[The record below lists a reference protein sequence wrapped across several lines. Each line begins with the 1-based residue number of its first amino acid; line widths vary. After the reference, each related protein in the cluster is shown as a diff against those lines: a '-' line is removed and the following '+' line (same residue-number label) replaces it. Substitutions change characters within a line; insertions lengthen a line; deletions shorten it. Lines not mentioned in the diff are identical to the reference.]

1 LDQLHIALVLAITI
15 VLGTLY
21 AIAPANAI
29 DATVSGST
37 VSVTG
42 SASPGEQVSMRS
54 IFTMNLPV
62 SVGQY
67 EYETSIQVP
76 LEPNRFQVTAR
87 NVKDFNAG
95 VKMGI
100 WITKS
105 FQANSGTASISCQ
118 CSVRKIQHQVVWRS
132 PARLLSGSS

>member
-1 LDQLHIALVLAITI
+1 LDQLHIALVLAITMCSAC
-15 VLGTLY
+15 LCDR
-21 AIAPANAI
+21 AANAI

-54 IFTMNLPV
+54 SFTMNLPV
-62 SVGQY
+62 SGGQY
-67 EYETSIQVP
+67 EYETSVQVP
-76 LEPNRFQVTAR
+76 QEPNRFQVTAR

-105 FQANSGTASISCQ
+105 FQANGGTASISHAN
-118 CSVRKIQHQVVWRS
+118 V
-132 PARLLSGSS
+132 PSGRYNIKLFGEALPGY